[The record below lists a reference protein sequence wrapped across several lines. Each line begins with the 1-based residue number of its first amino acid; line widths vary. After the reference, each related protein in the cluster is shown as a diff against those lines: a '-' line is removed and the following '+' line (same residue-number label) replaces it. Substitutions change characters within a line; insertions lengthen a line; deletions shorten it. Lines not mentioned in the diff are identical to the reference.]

1 MRIAV
6 KGGQPGWLA
15 LCCLTMLLGVSS
27 ARASGLTDGRWIDL
41 THDFS
46 EQSIYWPTASG
57 FRKTTVFEGVND
69 RGFYYSA
76 YDINLAEHGGT
87 HMDAPVHF
95 AEGAHG
101 ADKVPLEKMIGP
113 AAVIDVSAKA
123 AADRDYQI
131 TVADVLDWERR
142 HGRLVNGA
150 IVLFNT
156 GSSRFWPDRV
166 KYMGTDKRG
175 EEGVRALSFPGIH
188 PDTARLL
195 TDQRTIKAVGL
206 DTPSIDYGKST
217 NFMTHRI
224 LFQKNIPGFENVANL
239 DAMPAKGAYVFAL
252 PMKIK
257 DGSGAPLRI
266 VGFVSAN

>member
-1 MRIAV
+1 MNRVAIGRRFALAAIGFLSMSLAV
-6 KGGQPGWLA
+6 P
-15 LCCLTMLLGVSS
+15 
-27 ARASGLTDGRWIDL
+27 ASHATGLTDGKWIDL

-46 EQSIYWPTASG
+46 EQSIFWPTANG
-57 FRKTTVFEGVND
+57 FKKTTVFEGVTD
-69 RGFYYSA
+69 RGFYYTA
-76 YDINLAEHGGT
+76 YDIKLAEHGGT

-95 AEGAHG
+95 AEGAHS

-113 AAVIDVSAKA
+113 AAVIDVSSKTAGN
-123 AADRDYQI
+123 RDYQI
-131 TVADVLDWERR
+131 SVEDVLNWERR

-156 GSSRFWPDRV
+156 GSSRYWPDRV

-175 EEGVRALSFPGIH
+175 EAGVRELSFPGIH
-188 PDTARLL
+188 PDAARLL
-195 TDQRTIKAVGL
+195 ATGRTIKAVGL
-206 DTPSIDYGKST
+206 DTPSIDYGKSK

-224 LFQKNIPGFENVANL
+224 LFERNIPGFENVANL
-239 DAMPAKGAYVFAL
+239 DAMPATGAYVFAL

-257 DGSGAPLRI
+257 NGSGAPLRI